1 MSRYLELF
9 TVDCYNSNCV
19 LFQDH
24 EATKAEL
31 AKQKEEL
38 VAVKKESHKRKKL
51 LIAQQ
56 QLIHAG
62 SGSYNKVNMTNATM
76 NLQCKNV
83 SKKLDYLTTVSIY
96 CCDWGS

>member
-1 MSRYLELF
+1 MNHPRF
-9 TVDCYNSNCV
+9 NAFCISNQMEEFISIQRVICN
-19 LFQDH
+19 FQDH
-24 EATKAEL
+24 EETKAEL

-62 SGSYNKVNMTNATM
+62 SGSYNKVSSILVPVCKKM
-76 NLQCKNV
+76 NVN
-83 SKKLDYLTTVSIY
+83 
-96 CCDWGS
+96 

>member
-1 MSRYLELF
+1 MSQYLSTLGY
-9 TVDCYNSNCV
+9 YNVNCV
-19 LFQDH
+19 IFQDH

-62 SGSYNKVNMTNATM
+62 SGSYNKVSMTM
-76 NLQCKNV
+76 
-83 SKKLDYLTTVSIY
+83 
-96 CCDWGS
+96 